1 MLEEV
6 SSPLEGMQSCSMLF
20 SDPLSRTL
28 TSSSQFLLLFHC
40 PSSPV
45 PGSCL
50 FFFWRGWGGGRELRA
65 ESLGSLSPGP
75 FPWPVVSKLLKK

>member
-6 SSPLEGMQSCSMLF
+6 RDAEGGQGCWRRSGILEEVRSPLEGIQSCSTLF

-40 PSSPV
+40 PSRPV

-50 FFFWRGWGGGRELRA
+50 FFQGGRGEV
-65 ESLGSLSPGP
+65 GGN
-75 FPWPVVSKLLKK
+75 